1 MMMTTRTTLTALY
14 ERLVGQGHR
23 RTVKAKKNILG
34 MFVFRGI
41 TAASNFFIVPL
52 ALNYLNPTRYG
63 IWLTLTSII
72 GWVNFLDVGLGNGLR
87 NKLAESIAAED
98 PLLARTYVST
108 TYAVIGIIVLS
119 LLVLFLAVNPLL
131 SWSKILNA
139 DATMEHELTLLATVV
154 AAAFLARL
162 LFGLVGTVLLALQRP
177 AMSSSIEALVG
188 LCSLGS
194 ILLLV
199 RLSLNSLFWFGL
211 CVGAVAAG
219 VPLLANLWLF
229 TGEYRYLAPSRRT
242 VDFSYARRLM
252 KLGIQFFVLQLA
264 GLLLFSTAN
273 IVITQLFGPSEV
285 TPYNIVFKYYG
296 IASLGFSIILAPFW
310 SAYTEAFVN
319 RDNDWILR
327 STKKLKKVWLVLLLV
342 LVVMTAAS
350 DHVYRLWVGRD
361 LGISLWLSVLMAVY
375 TAIVA
380 WSNIF
385 VYFINATGKIR
396 LQLWVAIIVSVLNIP
411 LAIMLASTLGLR
423 SVGVIA
429 AACIALLPGCLI
441 APLQMK
447 KIISGSASGIWAR

>member
-1 MMMTTRTTLTALY
+1 
-14 ERLVGQGHR
+14 
-23 RTVKAKKNILG
+23 
-34 MFVFRGI
+34 
-41 TAASNFFIVPL
+41 
-52 ALNYLNPTRYG
+52 
-63 IWLTLTSII
+63 
-72 GWVNFLDVGLGNGLR
+72 
-87 NKLAESIAAED
+87 
-98 PLLARTYVST
+98 
-108 TYAVIGIIVLS
+108 
-119 LLVLFLAVNPLL
+119 
-131 SWSKILNA
+131 
-139 DATMEHELTLLATVV
+139 
-154 AAAFLARL
+154 
-162 LFGLVGTVLLALQRP
+162 
-177 AMSSSIEALVG
+177 
-188 LCSLGS
+188 
-194 ILLLV
+194 
-199 RLSLNSLFWFGL
+199 
-211 CVGAVAAG
+211 
-219 VPLLANLWLF
+219 
-229 TGEYRYLAPSRRT
+229 
-242 VDFSYARRLM
+242 M

-273 IVITQLFGPSEV
+273 IIITQLFGPSEV

-319 RDNDWILR
+319 RDNDWIMR
-327 STKKLKKVWLVLLLV
+327 STRKLKKVWLGLLVV

-429 AACIALLPGCLI
+429 ATCIALLPGCLI

-447 KIISGSASGIWAR
+447 KIISGSAAGIWAR